1 MMRMK
6 TAKTTG
12 LSQMNGGSAGGGAG
26 GEWEVRPGGMLVQKR
41 SPDSDRTSI
50 PPPTIRVKV
59 KYGSTHHEINISS
72 QATFDGSLGFVTVVA
87 VQNLDV
93 HRELKKMLSGPTG
106 LHHQDQKLIYK
117 DKERDS
123 KAFLDISGVK
133 DKSKMVLVEDP
144 ISQEKRFLEMRKNA
158 KMEKASKSISEISF
172 EVDRL
177 AGQVSALESV
187 ITKGGKVAE
196 KTVLNLIEL
205 LMNQLLKLDGIMVD
219 GDVKLQRK
227 MQVKR
232 VQRCVE
238 TLDMLKIKNS
248 MANENGEQ
256 IKNPMPNGNGNH
268 APTQHKHH
276 KHSNGQKLA
285 PIQERQPRYTNG
297 HSLIPIQEE
306 QPRHSF
312 DNLPIHK
319 QEQPPRHSAS
329 GAVVVTT
336 QWETFDSTPALV
348 PVPSTSTSTPATN
361 NPADH
366 QPKFPWDF
374 FN

>member
-72 QATFDGSLGFVTVVA
+72 QATFG
-87 VQNLDV
+87 
-93 HRELKKMLSGPTG
+93 ELKKMLSGPTG

-133 DKSKMVLVEDP
+133 DKSKMLLVEDP

-205 LMNQLLKLDGIMVD
+205 LMNQLLKLDGIIVD

-232 VQRCVE
+232 VQRYVE

-268 APTQHKHH
+268 APMQQQHH

-297 HSLIPIQEE
+297 HSLIPIEEE

-312 DNLPIHK
+312 DNSPIHQ

>member
-72 QATFDGSLGFVTVVA
+72 QATFG
-87 VQNLDV
+87 
-93 HRELKKMLSGPTG
+93 ELKKMLSGPTG

-268 APTQHKHH
+268 APTQQQHH

-361 NPADH
+361 NAADH

>member
-12 LSQMNGGSAGGGAG
+12 LTQMNGGSAGGGAAAG

-72 QATFDGSLGFVTVVA
+72 QATFG
-87 VQNLDV
+87 
-93 HRELKKMLSGPTG
+93 ELKKMLSGPTG

-196 KTVLNLIEL
+196 KTVLNLIES
-205 LMNQLLKLDGIMVD
+205 LMNQLLRLDGIMAD
-219 GDVKLQRK
+219 GNVKLQRK

-232 VQRCVE
+232 VQKYVE
-238 TLDMLKIKNS
+238 TLDMLKMKNS
-248 MANENGEQ
+248 MANENGDQ
-256 IKNPMPNGNGNH
+256 VKNSMPNGNGNH
-268 APTQHKHH
+268 APMQQQHHR
-276 KHSNGQKLA
+276 HSNGQKLA
-285 PIQERQPRYTNG
+285 PIQERQPRNSNG
-297 HSLIPIQEE
+297 HALIPIEE
-306 QPRHSF
+306 EPPRHSF
-312 DNLPIHK
+312 ENLPTH
-319 QEQPPRHSAS
+319 QQQQPSRHSAS

-348 PVPSTSTSTPATN
+348 PVPPTPTPTPATN
-361 NPADH
+361 ESAHH
-366 QPKFPWDF
+366 QPKFPWDL